1 MEPDRTRID
10 ERGIKPPPAFTIA
23 AEQAGGAVVV
33 RLEGELDL
41 AASGSLRAH
50 VDAAAGS
57 PLVLDLGR
65 VTFVDSSAVR
75 DLVRARLDVAARGD
89 RLVLAAVP
97 PVVMRILE
105 LTRTATLF
113 DVAATREAA
122 LERLLA

>member
-1 MEPDRTRID
+1 MDRDRTRID
-10 ERGIKPPPAFTIA
+10 EYGIKPPPAFAIA
-23 AEQAGGAVVV
+23 ADGADGTVVV

-57 PLVLDLGR
+57 PLVLDLER

-75 DLVRARLDVAARGD
+75 DLVRARLDAAARGD
-89 RLVLAAVP
+89 RFVLAAVP

-105 LTRTATLF
+105 LTQTSRLF
-113 DVAATREAA
+113 DIAPTREAA
-122 LERLLA
+122 LERVVG